1 MRRLLAIALVAAAAA
16 PTLVWADPTS
26 ATLTVTGH
34 VTQACSLSGLSG
46 TGTFTVGGGDLIN
59 PATGALA
66 SGLTTD
72 GAQSITGSWCNGA
85 STITVT
91 AFPLVQSSFVGA
103 PPSSFTKA
111 VNYTATATGWGST
124 PTAVTT
130 TADNTGSP
138 TSNNAS
144 NTVGTATAATINVDL
159 TNFTAPG
166 GSTQKLVAGTYTGQV
181 VITLA
186 TSP

>member
-1 MRRLLAIALVAAAAA
+1 MRRLLALAIAAAAVPA
-16 PTLVWADPTS
+16 FAWADPNS
-26 ATLTVTGH
+26 ATLTLTGT
-34 VTQACSLSGLSG
+34 VTQACSLSGVAG
-46 TGTFTVGGGDLIN
+46 TGTFTIGGGDLIN

-66 SGLTTD
+66 NGLTTD

-91 AFPLVQSSFVGA
+91 ASPLVQAGFVGA

-111 VNYTATATGWGST
+111 VNYTATATGWGPT
-124 PTAVTT
+124 ATAVTT

-138 TSNNAS
+138 TSNSAS

>member
-1 MRRLLAIALVAAAAA
+1 MRRLLALTIVAVAVPALA
-16 PTLVWADPTS
+16 WADPTT
-26 ATLTVTGH
+26 ATLTVTGN
-34 VTQACSLSGLSG
+34 VTQACSLSTVAG
-46 TGTFTVGGGDLIN
+46 TGSFTVGGGDLIN

-91 AFPLVQSSFVGA
+91 AFPLVQAGFVGA
-103 PPSSFTKA
+103 PPSTFTKA
-111 VNYTATATGWGST
+111 VNYTATATGWGPT
-124 PTAVTT
+124 ATAVTT

-138 TSNNAS
+138 TSNSAS
-144 NTVGTATAATINVDL
+144 NTVGSPTTATISVDL
-159 TNFTAPG
+159 TDFKAPG
-166 GSTQKLVAGTYTGQV
+166 GSTQKLVAGAYTGQV

-186 TSP
+186 TAP